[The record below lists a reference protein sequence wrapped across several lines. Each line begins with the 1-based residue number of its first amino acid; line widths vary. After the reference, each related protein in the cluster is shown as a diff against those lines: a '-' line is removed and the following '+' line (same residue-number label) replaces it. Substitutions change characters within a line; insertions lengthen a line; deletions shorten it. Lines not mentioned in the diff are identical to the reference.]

1 MRNLK
6 KFDIEFK
13 LKHKKKHLC
22 AMDETG
28 RGSMASI
35 FVAACVI
42 MPDDF
47 FDEKIN
53 DSKKLSESSII
64 SLSEKIK
71 NHAIFYD
78 VVSYSHEEIDQT
90 GIQNINIK
98 AFEQLK
104 NHVEGKFD
112 SLFIADGNIME
123 NKKGFFSLVKGDS
136 ISFSIACASIIA
148 KEYRDSY
155 LKLISENYEQWNLN
169 KNKGYGQDYIERCKQ
184 FGYPDVHR
192 KSYKIKNEKQIN
204 FY

>member
-71 NHAIFYD
+71 NHAIFYKRERENPIPLW
-78 VVSYSHEEIDQT
+78 VGMKATLQ
-90 GIQNINIK
+90 IK
-98 AFEQLK
+98 
-104 NHVEGKFD
+104 
-112 SLFIADGNIME
+112 
-123 NKKGFFSLVKGDS
+123 
-136 ISFSIACASIIA
+136 
-148 KEYRDSY
+148 
-155 LKLISENYEQWNLN
+155 
-169 KNKGYGQDYIERCKQ
+169 
-184 FGYPDVHR
+184 
-192 KSYKIKNEKQIN
+192 
-204 FY
+204 